1 MSFKGQIEARCPKGC
16 EAFTTEVWSFIR
28 GDQSP
33 ELRDAILWRECNLI
47 LCETCSLAFFPEN
60 AYIYYEP
67 PAELL
72 AFVFPESYRAKEE
85 FWRAKMRE
93 DFTAIKG
100 TLEKTISLDQEPRIF
115 FGHEELAEL
124 LEKEDYRGEE
134 REVMEALAAEL
145 GMSLYQV
152 SPSFSRE
159 QVVPRSLPF
168 IAAKKGAPADRAAVV
183 AGLEKLLAANDRLEE
198 YKAFLER
205 FKADAKATLPPP
217 ATTKPS

>member
-16 EAFTTEVWSFIR
+16 EPFTTEVWSFIR

-72 AFVFPESYRAKEE
+72 AFVFPESYRAKEA
-85 FWRAKMRE
+85 FWRAKMHE
-93 DFTAIKG
+93 DFVAVKQ
-100 TLEKTISLDQEPRIF
+100 TLGKVISIDQEPEIF

-134 REVMEALAAEL
+134 REVMEALAGEL
-145 GMSLYQV
+145 GLSLYQV

-159 QVVPRSLPF
+159 RGVPRSLPF
-168 IAAKKGAPADRAAVV
+168 LAGKKGAKADRAAVV
-183 AGLEKLLAANDRLEE
+183 AGLEKLLAANDRLRE
-198 YKAFLER
+198 YQSYFER
-205 FKADAKATLPPP
+205 LKADAA
-217 ATTKPS
+217 AA